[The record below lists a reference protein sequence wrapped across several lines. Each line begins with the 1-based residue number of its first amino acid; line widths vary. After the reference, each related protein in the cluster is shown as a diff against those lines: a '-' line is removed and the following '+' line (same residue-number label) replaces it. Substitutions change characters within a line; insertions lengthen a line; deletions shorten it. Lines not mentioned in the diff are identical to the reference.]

1 MMERIGIFGG
11 SFNPPHLGHVQ
22 GAVSAAKALNLDRT
36 VMIPASVAPHKELP
50 EGSPTAAQRLD
61 MLRLAAAGH
70 PELEVSDLEL
80 RRDGPSY
87 SYQTVEQ
94 LRKEHPDAEIFLIM
108 GMDMFL
114 SFHTWKNYEQI
125 LQNVTLAVLY
135 REEMKDRAQIGRQK
149 QLLEEKG
156 GSVTLLDNPV
166 LDISS
171 TDLRRMLVFQCAAP
185 FLNEKVLRYIR
196 ENHLYYVDRDF
207 RGLPMED
214 LEKVV
219 CALLNPNRVRHVLGV
234 RDTAERLARR
244 WGADVTDA
252 GRAGLLHD
260 VTKALD
266 GPLQLT
272 LCGEYDTI
280 LDEFSSHN
288 PKTLHALTGALV
300 ARRIF
305 GENDAVVSAIDA
317 HTTGKANMNTLEK
330 IVYVADYMETNR
342 DFPGVER
349 LRELADT
356 DLDGALQLGLEMTL
370 EQLRQKKS
378 QVSPGTREALEWL
391 TGRPV
396 EDQI

>member
-36 VMIPASVAPHKELP
+36 IMIPASVAPHKELP
-50 EGSPTAAQRLD
+50 EGSPTPAQRLE
-61 MLRLAAAGH
+61 MLRLAAADH

-80 RRDGPSY
+80 NREGPSY

-94 LRKEHPDAEIFLIM
+94 LKKENPDAEIFLIM

-114 SFHTWKNYEQI
+114 SFHTWKNYGQI
-125 LQNVTLAVLY
+125 LKNVTLAVLY
-135 REEMKDRAQIGRQK
+135 REEKKDREQIDGQK
-149 QLLEEKG
+149 KLLEEQG
-156 GSVTLLDNPV
+156 GKILLLDNPV

-171 TDLRRMLVFQCAAP
+171 TDLRRLLVFQCAAP
-185 FLNEKVLRYIR
+185 FLHEKVLQYIK

-207 RGLPMED
+207 KNLPMPE

-234 RDTAERLARR
+234 RDTAEALARR
-244 WGADVTDA
+244 WGEDVTDA

-272 LCGEYDTI
+272 LCGEYGTM
-280 LDEFSSHN
+280 LDEFSSKN

-300 ARRIF
+300 AKRIF
-305 GENDAVVSAIDA
+305 GENDQVVSAIDS
-317 HTTGKANMNTLEK
+317 HTTGKAHMNLLEK
-330 IVYVADYMETNR
+330 IVYVADYMEPNR

-349 LRELADT
+349 LRELAFS
-356 DLDGALQLGLEMTL
+356 DLDAALRLGLEMTL
-370 EQLRQKKS
+370 EQLRLRRC

-396 EDQI
+396 ED

>member
-50 EGSPTAAQRLD
+50 EGSPAPAQRLE
-61 MLRLAAAGH
+61 MLRLATQAY
-70 PELEVSDLEL
+70 PQLEVSDLEL
-80 RRDGPSY
+80 RRSGLSY

-94 LRKEHPDAEIFLIM
+94 LRAEHPQAELFLIV

-114 SFHTWKNYEQI
+114 SFHEWKNWQQI
-125 LQNVTLAVLY
+125 LKQVTLAVLY
-135 REEMKDRAQIGRQK
+135 REEKRDRQRISEQK
-149 QLLEEKG
+149 QYLESQG
-156 GSVTLLDNPV
+156 GKILVLDNPV

-171 TDLRRMLVFQCAAP
+171 TDLRRMLVFRCAAP
-185 FLNEKVLRYIR
+185 FLNEAVLQYIR
-196 ENHLYYVDRDF
+196 DNRLYYTDRDF
-207 RGLPMED
+207 RNLPMEK
-214 LEKVV
+214 LEPVV
-219 CALLNPNRVRHVLGV
+219 TALLNPNRVRHVLGV
-234 RDTAERLARR
+234 RDTAEALARR

-272 LCGEYDTI
+272 LCREYGTM
-280 LDEFSSHN
+280 LDEFSSEN

-300 ARRIF
+300 AERIF
-305 GENDAVVSAIDA
+305 GENPAVVQAICS
-317 HTTGKANMNTLEK
+317 HTTGRANMNVLEK
-330 IVYVADYMETNR
+330 IVYVADYMEPNR
-342 DFPGVER
+342 DFPGVEK
-349 LRELADT
+349 LRELAFS

-370 EQLRQKKS
+370 EQLRQRGS
-378 QVSPGTREALEWL
+378 RVSPGSREALQWL

-396 EDQI
+396 EG